1 VPSFELDFWGRV
13 RNLSEAQRH
22 EYLATV
28 EGERAFRLS
37 LIGQVAATYLQIRA
51 GEEQIVLAG
60 RAVVS
65 RQEGLDIARRRMDA
79 GVTSTVDYDQA
90 RLLVTQ
96 VETEL
101 AELLRTTA
109 QNENLLTVLIG
120 GPVTEALPASR
131 LLGEQGNLTAIE
143 PGLPSS
149 LLANRPDI
157 LQAEQQLRAA
167 NANIGAARAAF
178 LPSISLTG
186 LAGFISP
193 ALDDLTNSGSRQYQV
208 SGAALLPIFDWGRR
222 NAQLRLSRARAD
234 ELVAA
239 YQRAA
244 QGAFREVADALVG
257 RQLYAEQI
265 AAQASA
271 VEAQRRLAQTA
282 RKRYDN
288 GISIY
293 LEVLDAERSLF
304 AAEQQLLA
312 LRSAELQNGVSLYVA
327 LGGGLRERSPITAG
341 GEPAASEGVFP

>member
-1 VPSFELDFWGRV
+1 MAGRIALGVHV
-13 RNLSEAQRH
+13 RN
-22 EYLATV
+22 
-28 EGERAFRLS
+28 
-37 LIGQVAATYLQIRA
+37 
-51 GEEQIVLAG
+51 
-60 RAVVS
+60 
-65 RQEGLDIARRRMDA
+65 
-79 GVTSTVDYDQA
+79 
-90 RLLVTQ
+90 
-96 VETEL
+96 
-101 AELLRTTA
+101 
-109 QNENLLTVLIG
+109 
-120 GPVTEALPASR
+120 
-131 LLGEQGNLTAIE
+131 
-143 PGLPSS
+143 
-149 LLANRPDI
+149 
-157 LQAEQQLRAA
+157 
-167 NANIGAARAAF
+167 AAF